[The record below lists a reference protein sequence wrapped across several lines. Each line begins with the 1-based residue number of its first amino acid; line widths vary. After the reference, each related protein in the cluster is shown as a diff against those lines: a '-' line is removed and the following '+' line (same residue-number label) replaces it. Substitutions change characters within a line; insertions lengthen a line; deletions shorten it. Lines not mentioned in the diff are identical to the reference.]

1 MLRTRVKSKIR
12 DLTITEARLEYE
24 GSITIDED
32 LLDRADIWPNEQ
44 VHVLNIDN
52 GSRLVTYA
60 IPGPRGSGV
69 CCLNGP
75 AALKGKP
82 GERVVVLAYAHTDK
96 PVPFRLVVVDA
107 KNRAQEPVRT
117 GRS

>member
-1 MLRTRVKSKIR
+1 MLRTVCKAKIR

-32 LLDRADIWPNEQ
+32 LLDAADIWPHEQ
-44 VHVLNIDN
+44 VHVLNMDN
-52 GSRLVTYA
+52 GNRLETYA

-75 AALKGKP
+75 AALKGRP
-82 GERVVVLAYAHTDK
+82 GERVVVLSYVQTEK
-96 PVPFRLVVVDA
+96 PVPFRLVVVGA
-107 KNRAQEPVRT
+107 NNRQLEPVPR
-117 GRS
+117 

>member
-1 MLRTRVKSKIR
+1 MLRTLCKSKIR

-32 LLDRADIWPNEQ
+32 LLDLADIWANEQ
-44 VHVLNIDN
+44 VHVLNMDN
-52 GSRLVTYA
+52 GSRLETYA

-75 AALKGKP
+75 AAHRGKP
-82 GERVVVLAYAHTDK
+82 GERVVVLAYAQSDK
-96 PVPFRLVVVDA
+96 PIPFRLIVVDA
-107 KNRAQEPVRT
+107 KNRPLEPSRVED
-117 GRS
+117 

>member
-1 MLRTRVKSKIR
+1 MLRTVCKSKIR

-32 LLDRADIWPNEQ
+32 LMDAVDLWPNEQ
-44 VHVLNIDN
+44 VHVLNMDN
-52 GSRLVTYA
+52 GNRLETYA

-75 AALKGKP
+75 AALKGQP
-82 GERVVVLAYAHTDK
+82 GQRVVVLAYAQSEK

-107 KNRAQEPVRT
+107 KNRQIEPVR
-117 GRS
+117 GLA

>member
-1 MLRTRVKSKIR
+1 MLRTVCKSKIR

-32 LLDRADIWPNEQ
+32 LMDAVDLWPNEQ
-44 VHVLNIDN
+44 VHVLNMDN
-52 GSRLVTYA
+52 GNRLETYA

-75 AALKGKP
+75 AALKGTP
-82 GERVVVLAYAHTDK
+82 GQRVVVLAYAQSEK
-96 PVPFRLVVVDA
+96 PVPFRLVVVGA
-107 KNRAQEPVRT
+107 KNRPIEPVR
-117 GRS
+117 GLA